1 MRRIEGALTDDEA
14 PAEETGSDEG
24 SRTVPLAV
32 EAALPEEKQRA
43 FLRSFEEHPDGARD
57 AYVLGK
63 NAYVIVSP
71 DLKIALDVVRKK
83 RRALLEERR
92 DFLRNPR
99 AAIAE
104 ALEAH
109 RRDVAPLFVE
119 TQSYSDRVEGLGVWK
134 DISLPPNPHNG
145 GWLPEGFPDAG
156 AKLVTPDNLDNIAAR
171 VATAEADGVE
181 QIEVEGEQ
189 TPVSDLKAEIERV
202 REAVSQDTPPLTA
215 PLQQQDGEAGA
226 ASEGAQNLGLMIKM
240 NIDGVEYETKRRPRK
255 PLVPCEFPVA
265 QMSSNRPKDH
275 QREGF
280 KWLVDAWCAGWPGV
294 LLADDMGLGKTYQAL
309 AFLAWMRGNR
319 EVLGG
324 RRSQRLHPANPA
336 LGPILIVAPTSL
348 LRNWQEEAERH
359 LSSRGLGICV
369 EAFGSKLRSL
379 RQPGKPPE
387 EALDIAALCHADWIL
402 TTYETLADY
411 HRAYA
416 RVPYSVVVFDEMQK
430 IKNPNSINTRSAGT
444 LNIDFVLGLTG
455 TPIENRIEDLWC
467 LFDRLAPGY
476 LGALRDFSSRYSGE
490 SRERLSELKS
500 RIDRPVGDC
509 PPPLLRRM
517 KDQARDGLKNKEIKT
532 YQIRMPELQA
542 KEYERVVVSA
552 AGADGS
558 RNQMLKV
565 LHAMRGVSLHPRAKE
580 VDPADKRS
588 AQDWIKGSA
597 RLSKAFEILCE
608 LSGTGGIDIDSTRKA
623 LWVQDLQRVANEL
636 EWPLCG
642 VAERNSRCSNSAAIS
657 RTYRVN

>member
-1 MRRIEGALTDDEA
+1 MLCTRFNLPELARLSVALQFNGRINSADGHLGLEWHDENFRVARPTRRGVIVEIGDEPWRLSPLFFELCEAVDGFNATRGQSGDQRIPSWGAVRDALDRGVGPNISADGYAQSLYFFQAGAFSLDIVESAEGPDFKPILMRRIEGALTDDEA

-265 QMSSNRPKDH
+265 QMSSN
-275 QREGF
+275 
-280 KWLVDAWCAGWPGV
+280 
-294 LLADDMGLGKTYQAL
+294 
-309 AFLAWMRGNR
+309 
-319 EVLGG
+319 
-324 RRSQRLHPANPA
+324 
-336 LGPILIVAPTSL
+336 
-348 LRNWQEEAERH
+348 
-359 LSSRGLGICV
+359 
-369 EAFGSKLRSL
+369 
-379 RQPGKPPE
+379 
-387 EALDIAALCHADWIL
+387 
-402 TTYETLADY
+402 
-411 HRAYA
+411 
-416 RVPYSVVVFDEMQK
+416 
-430 IKNPNSINTRSAGT
+430 
-444 LNIDFVLGLTG
+444 
-455 TPIENRIEDLWC
+455 
-467 LFDRLAPGY
+467 
-476 LGALRDFSSRYSGE
+476 
-490 SRERLSELKS
+490 
-500 RIDRPVGDC
+500 
-509 PPPLLRRM
+509 
-517 KDQARDGLKNKEIKT
+517 
-532 YQIRMPELQA
+532 
-542 KEYERVVVSA
+542 
-552 AGADGS
+552 
-558 RNQMLKV
+558 
-565 LHAMRGVSLHPRAKE
+565 
-580 VDPADKRS
+580 
-588 AQDWIKGSA
+588 
-597 RLSKAFEILCE
+597 
-608 LSGTGGIDIDSTRKA
+608 
-623 LWVQDLQRVANEL
+623 
-636 EWPLCG
+636 
-642 VAERNSRCSNSAAIS
+642 
-657 RTYRVN
+657 